1 MADPD
6 SKSGSAI
13 FLLPRSLSRVGRA
26 SPRAS
31 PGAIPGRGGVRTLSR
46 LRHRICCEIAQPR
59 SFRAACV
66 KTDMEPK
73 DFLYA
78 GVIAMSAF
86 VFFMMGLLCARKR
99 IQGQRKLHVPF
110 NDSGCLT
117 ELPPE
122 EQMGL

>member
-1 MADPD
+1 
-6 SKSGSAI
+6 
-13 FLLPRSLSRVGRA
+13 
-26 SPRAS
+26 
-31 PGAIPGRGGVRTLSR
+31 
-46 LRHRICCEIAQPR
+46 
-59 SFRAACV
+59 
-66 KTDMEPK
+66 MEPK

-122 EQMGL
+122 EQMGLELPRDHFGAGPRLSPPQIRARFGNN